1 MAPNEATGGLVK
13 LLKKTGDIK
22 HFNKI
27 VEAIHKKL
35 VNEKGGKWINI
46 ETARESALKK
56 EKIKH
61 NFSEKD
67 YIDFKINPELVAGMR
82 VTVDG
87 EEELDNTLNQKLKNL
102 FR

>member
-1 MAPNEATGGLVK
+1 M
-13 LLKKTGDIK
+13 
-22 HFNKI
+22 
-27 VEAIHKKL
+27 
-35 VNEKGGKWINI
+35 
-46 ETARESALKK
+46 KK

-61 NFSEKD
+61 NFPEKD